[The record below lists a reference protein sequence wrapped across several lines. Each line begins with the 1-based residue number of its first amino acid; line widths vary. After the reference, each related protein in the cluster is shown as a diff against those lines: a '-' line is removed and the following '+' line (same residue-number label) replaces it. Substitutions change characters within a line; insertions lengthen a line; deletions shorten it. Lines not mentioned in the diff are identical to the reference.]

1 MPVEFEQP
9 KWATLTVT
17 SYQTAENNENQ
28 WAIKGRWEWTPSGN
42 RWGIT
47 TWVDKNICP
56 PVISQGAH
64 NVLVERGRLQNKQ
77 DGTPHDGSM
86 DWMYNWRIIQ
96 WDPAEFQAGQA
107 TIPAPMNHSATTS
120 APPPQQPVPQQP
132 VPQQPVP
139 QQPVPQQPVP
149 QQPAPELSSEDW
161 KLGITNVTENEMR
174 IMRQTALKCASWQM
188 VPLVKDFA
196 SPEMMLQRTIE
207 LSEMYLYYFCTGEE
221 PTPDSVLGT
230 EPDF

>member
-17 SYQTAENNENQ
+17 SYQTADNNENQ

-86 DWMYNWRIIQ
+86 DWMYNWRITQ
-96 WDPAEFQAGQA
+96 WNPAEFQAGQA

-120 APPPQQPVPQQP
+120 APAPQQPVPQQP
-132 VPQQPVP
+132 VPQQPP
-139 QQPVPQQPVP
+139 PPPA
-149 QQPAPELSSEDW
+149 PAPEISSEDW
-161 KLGITNVTENEMR
+161 KLGITNVTETEMR

-196 SPEMMLQRTIE
+196 SPEMLLQRTIE
-207 LSEMYLYYFCTGEE
+207 LSEMYLYYFCTGEASE
-221 PTPDSVLGT
+221 LPRDGGYA

>member
-96 WDPAEFQAGQA
+96 WDQAEFQAGQA

-120 APPPQQPVPQQP
+120 APPPQQP

-188 VPLVKDFA
+188 VPLVKT
-196 SPEMMLQRTIE
+196 SLVRR
-207 LSEMYLYYFCTGEE
+207 
-221 PTPDSVLGT
+221 
-230 EPDF
+230 